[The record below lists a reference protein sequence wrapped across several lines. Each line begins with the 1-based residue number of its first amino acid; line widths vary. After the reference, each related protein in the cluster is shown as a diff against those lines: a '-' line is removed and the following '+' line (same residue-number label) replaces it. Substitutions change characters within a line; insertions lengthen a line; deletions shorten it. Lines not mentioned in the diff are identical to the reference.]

1 MTKGKFELKPCPFCG
16 SKNMSTCIEVETR
29 EVKQ

>member
-1 MTKGKFELKPCPFCG
+1 MTKGKFELKPCHFCG
-16 SKNMSTCIEVETR
+16 SKNILVEETR